1 MVKNDVFSIM
11 SYGRRVAGQWPP
23 VRRPKCSTGGGKT
36 EITLPSPCFL
46 PEPELSGV
54 SQRIRMGADLRGR
67 NTKVNF
73 SSDLS
78 LTHG

>member
-1 MVKNDVFSIM
+1 MMCSASCPM
-11 SYGRRVAGQWPP
+11 GGRAAGQWPP
-23 VRRPKCSTGGGKT
+23 VRRPKQSMGGGKT
-36 EITLPSPCFL
+36 EISLASPRFL
-46 PEPELSGV
+46 PEPELGDV
-54 SQRIRMGADLRGR
+54 SQRIRMGADSRGR

>member
-1 MVKNDVFSIM
+1 MKKEVFSTV
-11 SYGRRVAGQWPP
+11 SYGRRVARQWPP
-23 VRRPKCSTGGGKT
+23 VRRPKRSTGGGET
-36 EITLPSPCFL
+36 EITLPSPRFL

-54 SQRIRMGADLRGR
+54 SQRIRMGADSRGR

>member
-1 MVKNDVFSIM
+1 MMCSASCPM
-11 SYGRRVAGQWPP
+11 GGRVAGQWPP
-23 VRRPKCSTGGGKT
+23 VRRPKRSMGGEKT
-36 EITLPSPCFL
+36 EITLLSPRFL
-46 PEPELSGV
+46 PEPELSDI
-54 SQRIRMGADLRGR
+54 SQRIRMGADSRGR